1 MASQDLSFFYGTDKP
16 SLTLPLIL
24 FVALGKVWLEDC
36 AFKCKH
42 TSINTCRITSSY
54 SSKYAI
60 KKRSAA
66 ARGLPKACPIAEDEA
81 AVTEQDH
88 TPDTGDDWNG
98 TGSNAAAASN
108 DSNNAT
114 SDAVA
119 PKVPEDAATDNSNGS
134 ASNAAP
140 NVSEDAATDTSNGSA
155 SNAAA
160 TTWDNAPSNDIVHAV
175 IPDAS
180 EVVATAGNGLNPA
193 SDTTPDAMPAIEKD
207 KSVET
212 RVTEYTW

>member
-134 ASNAAP
+134 ASNAA
-140 NVSEDAATDTSNGSA
+140 ATA
-155 SNAAA
+155 
-160 TTWDNAPSNDIVHAV
+160 WDNAPSNDIVHAV

-212 RVTEYTW
+212 LVTEYTW